1 MTLGPSATPTLAANL
16 LAGLFLCSCGSLSP
30 NSRMSEMLV
39 ETPGTWAASKEAR
52 AGVDLEWVDRFKD
65 RRLSSLVDEALENN
79 HDLKAAA
86 ARVEKAWGN
95 ARVVGASALPTLDA
109 NFNPARSKQ
118 NFLGFPFG
126 GGGAPSNTFTTFSAS
141 LDVRWELDIWGRI
154 RAGQAAAVA
163 QMEATSEDE
172 RAARASLAAR
182 VAKTWFAIGE
192 ASEQLAL
199 AQRTL
204 STYEENASA
213 VKQRFENGQEDHGAA
228 SSLRLA
234 ETDAAT
240 ARASVTE
247 RQQQLDTATRQ
258 LEILLG
264 RYPKN
269 ALASP
274 GSMPGVPSSPPV
286 GLPSELLQRR
296 PDILA
301 AERRYASAGR
311 SYSEARRAVF
321 PRLSLT
327 GSAGRSTLELDDL
340 LDSDFGVWRLGGNLI
355 QPILAG
361 GQIRAQSAIR
371 KSDERE
377 SLANLHQ
384 TVLNAFFEVEDALGA
399 DHLLAQ
405 RESAVREAARLAREA
420 HDAARADYKQG
431 LGDILTVLGAQTR
444 ELQARSQLLTLRR
457 MRLENRVNLH
467 LALGGDFSPK
477 AKS

>member
-1 MTLGPSATPTLAANL
+1 MSAV
-16 LAGLFLCSCGSLSP
+16 AGLLLTSCGSLSP
-30 NSRMSEMLV
+30 SSRMSDLLV

-52 AGVDLEWVDRFKD
+52 AGVDLEWVDRFND
-65 RRLSSLVDEALENN
+65 RRLASLVDEALENN

-109 NFNPARSKQ
+109 NFDPTRSKQ

-126 GGGAPSNTFTTFSAS
+126 GGGVPTNQFTTFSAS

-154 RAGQAAAVA
+154 RAGRPAAVA
-163 QMEATSEDE
+163 QMEASSEDE
-172 RAARASLAAR
+172 RAARASLAAK

-199 AQRTL
+199 ARETL
-204 STYEENASA
+204 TSYEENAKA
-213 VKQRFENGQEDHGAA
+213 VEERFKNGQEENGAA
-228 SSLRLA
+228 SALRLA

-240 ARASVTE
+240 ARATVTE

-269 ALASP
+269 ALARP
-274 GSMPGVPSSPPV
+274 GSMPSVPSAPPV

-296 PDILA
+296 PDVLA

-327 GSAGRSTLELDDL
+327 GSAGRSTLELENL

-361 GQIRAQSAIR
+361 GQIRAQAAIR

-377 SLANLHQ
+377 TLANLHQ
-384 TVLNAFFEVEDALGA
+384 TVLSAFFEVEDALGA
-399 DHLLAQ
+399 DRLLAQ
-405 RESAVREAARLAREA
+405 REASIREAARLAKEA
-420 HDAARADYKQG
+420 HDAARTDYKQG

-467 LALGGDFSPK
+467 LALGGDFSPTP
-477 AKS
+477 KS